1 MEHEKDSIKKI
12 EPQTPPLSS
21 LITSRCCHLPSEYH
35 QIAIDNIQQRLTSLI
50 TRKKQEVVNL
60 RNKEAEHITKYYETL
75 FQEAEELLA
84 KKAHDKKA
92 VEEIQTKQKAIQLQK
107 QAVLSDIELRY
118 KMDAYLSL
126 ISVLVT
132 NYPCYVSN
140 ISVPFSS

>member
-1 MEHEKDSIKKI
+1 MEHEKDGIKKI
-12 EPQTPPLSS
+12 EPQMPPLSS

-50 TRKKQEVVNL
+50 TRMVNL

-75 FQEAEELLA
+75 FQEAEELLV

-126 ISVLVT
+126 ISTLVT
-132 NYPCYVSN
+132 DYPCYVSN